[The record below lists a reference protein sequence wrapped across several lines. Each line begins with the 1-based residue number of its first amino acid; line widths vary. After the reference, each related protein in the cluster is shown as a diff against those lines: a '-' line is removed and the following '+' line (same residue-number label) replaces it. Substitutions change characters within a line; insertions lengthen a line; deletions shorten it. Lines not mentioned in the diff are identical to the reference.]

1 VLIAFT
7 SDYGHADEFVGV
19 CKAVMLGLAPDARV
33 VDLGHDV
40 PPHDVRAGALLLV
53 RAVQYLPED
62 CIVLAV
68 VDPGVGTE
76 RRLIGVEVAG
86 GVMLGPDNG
95 LLAPAVA
102 MAGGAQR
109 VISLDDP
116 EYHLPAPGPTF
127 AGRDVLSPAAGHLA
141 AGVDLGDLGTAV
153 DPATLVPGL
162 VSLPEVR
169 DDGTIVGE
177 VWWVDR
183 FGNAQ
188 LNVDPGE
195 LQVAGCS
202 LGSRVEV
209 RVRDA
214 AGGEQIRV
222 ARWVTTYAE
231 AKPSELVM
239 LVDSYGLLALCLD
252 RASASDELG
261 LRAGSGVTLVPE
273 GAGSAGAVGSAGAGG
288 AGGTAEDPSGVET
301 PVELSRR
308 GDQ

>member
-1 VLIAFT
+1 MLIAFT

-19 CKAVMLGLAPDARV
+19 CKAVMLDLAPDARV

-102 MAGGAQR
+102 MAGGAVR
-109 VISLDDP
+109 VISLDNPD
-116 EYHLPAPGPTF
+116 YHLPAPGPTF

-141 AGVDLGDLGTAV
+141 AGVDLGDLGTPV

-162 VSLPEVR
+162 VSLPEIR
-169 DDGTIVGE
+169 DDGTIVAEG
-177 VWWVDR
+177 WWVDR

-214 AGGEQIRV
+214 RSGSGGSEQIRV

-252 RASASDELG
+252 RASAADELG
-261 LRAGSGVTLVPE
+261 LRAGSGITLVPE
-273 GAGSAGAVGSAGAGG
+273 GAGGTSGAV
-288 AGGTAEDPSGVET
+288 EDPSGVET